1 MSNRATTTVAMSRN
15 DKNEPSLYD
24 KVTATMKTSTTMD
37 ETNTKDIT
45 TARKETVTTNIK
57 HTNRRADTIPTTSD
71 EHDKRDNPERTTTTM
86 DTTNRQTGQSKKS
99 HKTDILE
106 RNITVRE
113 TTRKPTN
120 LDYTTDPVGI
130 DKNDNLDRTSAVT
143 EETITPTT
151 PNERTSLHA
160 VDKSDNPDRTSVVTE
175 TAITQT
181 GQDETSSK
189 SDNLETSTAVT
200 EATIDNPER
209 TSAMTETAITQSG
222 QDESSH
228 KTDNLETSTTVTEA
242 TMSATNSEYT
252 SPDVADKSD
261 NPERT
266 SAVTETAITQS
277 GQDETKATIS
287 ATNSEYTSPD
297 VADKSDNPERTSAV
311 TETAIT
317 QTRQDHTSHKSD
329 NLETDETTSTD
340 GIGKSDN
347 PDRSTALTQTA
358 ITKSGQDES
367 SHKRDN
373 PERPF
378 SMMESIITPTIP
390 NIKTNGPVIKTT
402 RTPTNSDY
410 TTGPDEIYKSDI
422 TDQISAITK
431 AIFTPSNLKYKT
443 NPDGIYVNQNP
454 ETRTPFAEISTR
466 MNSGDSTNP
475 DGINKSDIPES
486 ASPVTE
492 TTMTSINSEAPIN
505 PERIDKNVDPDSTMA
520 VMGTTISPSN
530 LDYSTK
536 PDSVDKHDNPN
547 NTTAVIIT
555 TFALTDRDGTPNPDD
570 IIIDVKPDK
579 TMPFT
584 GTTITN
590 QEDKT
595 ARDKDDYGDN
605 LDRNTT
611 VTEIAVT
618 HTDPDNIINP
628 DDMIRHDNL
637 DKITDDIGTTITV
650 TNPDVTNNDK
660 FNTVTK
666 ATIAEIN
673 PTGTTR
679 PDNRNIFP
687 TGMTAVIKAMTTDQR
702 NDTSI
707 PEVNVKNNRPKETT
721 INMDI
726 IRKYIDISGKSPSP
740 NSDDINGLETIA
752 TVDKTTIAQ
761 TDTQKTFSITTESKP
776 LSNSPNFEGDDR
788 PGSNITKTTAITT
801 ESNLSLPSPND
812 NDKKRRADI
821 ITKITR
827 TLTIETTTSPQINK
841 PEHPDIITN
850 KKINLVSD
858 KGTTKENP
866 TNKNTVTQVSTT
878 SSTLSS
884 TTNKI
889 TSYSCT
895 WPTIVKPATQR
906 QVICSSSPRDATIST
921 TISPQM
927 IINKTTAYVEPEKIA
942 TLLLYKDHYYW
953 LLNGTSSPS
962 PQPRKISEGWHI
974 PSPIDTVFSRCNC
987 DGKTFF
993 FKGSQYWRFT
1003 NDVMDAGYPKLI
1015 VKGFGGLNGKI
1026 MGALSVAH
1034 YRSRPES
1041 VHFFKEGGNVQQ
1053 YIYKQKPKKCK
1064 KKVVTVNYPVYKPK
1078 TLVLRQR
1085 RFGRAVQ
1092 PRQIF
1097 RSIRIRQ
1104 YPVIRITHRSTG
1116 MVLVLPCLEA
1126 TVNWVVQC
1134 YSSKN
1139 KLQMKQPNCME
1150 VDYILLFKCFVTG
1163 ACVALKYLLNGFI
1176 SSL

>member
-1 MSNRATTTVAMSRN
+1 RGIQILCCLMMLYHSFSPNLPTCCVGRCTEGYSRTPGCQC
-15 DKNEPSLYD
+15 DSSCQQFQECCPDYEQVCLAGRSALSLF
-24 KVTATMKTSTTMD
+24 
-37 ETNTKDIT
+37 
-45 TARKETVTTNIK
+45 NI
-57 HTNRRADTIPTTSD
+57 
-71 EHDKRDNPERTTTTM
+71 
-86 DTTNRQTGQSKKS
+86 
-99 HKTDILE
+99 L
-106 RNITVRE
+106 
-113 TTRKPTN
+113 
-120 LDYTTDPVGI
+120 
-130 DKNDNLDRTSAVT
+130 
-143 EETITPTT
+143 
-151 PNERTSLHA
+151 
-160 VDKSDNPDRTSVVTE
+160 
-175 TAITQT
+175 
-181 GQDETSSK
+181 
-189 SDNLETSTAVT
+189 
-200 EATIDNPER
+200 
-209 TSAMTETAITQSG
+209 
-222 QDESSH
+222 
-228 KTDNLETSTTVTEA
+228 
-242 TMSATNSEYT
+242 
-252 SPDVADKSD
+252 
-261 NPERT
+261 
-266 SAVTETAITQS
+266 
-277 GQDETKATIS
+277 
-287 ATNSEYTSPD
+287 
-297 VADKSDNPERTSAV
+297 
-311 TETAIT
+311 
-317 QTRQDHTSHKSD
+317 D
-329 NLETDETTSTD
+329 NLETDDTISTD
-340 GIGKSDN
+340 GIGKSDK
-347 PDRSTALTQTA
+347 PDRSTAVTETA

-367 SHKRDN
+367 SPKRDN
-373 PERPF
+373 PEILF
-378 SMMESIITPTIP
+378 SITESIITHTIP
-390 NIKTNGPVIKTT
+390 NIKTNAPAIKIT

-410 TTGPDEIYKSDI
+410 TTGHDEIYKSDI

-431 AIFTPSNLKYKT
+431 ATFTPSNLKYKT
-443 NPDGIYVNQNP
+443 NPDGIYINQNA
-454 ETRTPFAEISTR
+454 ETRTPFVEISTP
-466 MNSGDSTNP
+466 MNSEDSTSP
-475 DGINKSDIPES
+475 DGISKSDIPES

-505 PERIDKNVDPDSTMA
+505 PERIDKNVDPDSTIA

-536 PDSVDKHDNPN
+536 PESIDKHDNPN
-547 NTTAVIIT
+547 NTTTVIIT
-555 TFALTDRDGTPNPDD
+555 TFALTDQNGTPNPDD
-570 IIIDVKPDK
+570 IITDVKPDK

-584 GTTITN
+584 GTTITTN

-605 LDRNTT
+605 LDRTT
-611 VTEIAVT
+611 AVTEIAVT

-637 DKITDDIGTTITV
+637 DKITDVIGTTITV
-650 TNPDVTNNDK
+650 TNPDITNNDK

-666 ATIAEIN
+666 PTIAEIN
-673 PTGTTR
+673 PMGTTR
-679 PDNRNIFP
+679 SDNRNIFL
-687 TGMTAVIKAMTTDQR
+687 TGTTAVIKAMTMDQR
-702 NDTSI
+702 SDMSI
-707 PEVNVKNNRPKETT
+707 PEVNVKNKRPKETT

-740 NSDDINGLETIA
+740 NSDAINGLETTA
-752 TVDKTTIAQ
+752 TVAKTTIAQ
-761 TDTQKTFSITTESKP
+761 TDTQTTFSITTESKP

-788 PGSNITKTTAITT
+788 PGSNTTKTTAIIT
-801 ESNLSLPSPND
+801 ESNLSLLSPND
-812 NDKKRRADI
+812 NDKKRRADT

-895 WPTIVKPATQR
+895 WSTIVKPTTQR
-906 QVICSSSPRDATIST
+906 QVTCYSSPRDATIST

-927 IINKTTAYVEPEKIA
+927 IINKTTTDVQPEKIA
-942 TLLLYKDHYYW
+942 TLLLYKGIFNFLIIYITVNYLLDVPEEMNLCNKKPVDGIVPLQNGSLAVFRDHYYW

-1003 NDVMDAGYPKLI
+1003 NDVMDPGYPKLI

-1026 MGALSVAH
+1026 IGALSVAH

-1092 PRQIF
+1092 SRQIF
-1097 RSIRIRQ
+1097 RRIRIRQ
-1104 YPVIRITHRSTG
+1104 YPVIRITHHSTG
-1116 MVLVLPCLEA
+1116 VLQPEVKITSYWRGFPKEFNSAISVPNEENGDGYDYYAFAKDNYYNLDVGSRIARPVTTQTGQ
-1126 TVNWVVQC
+1126 TVSNAW
-1134 YSSKN
+1134 Y
-1139 KLQMKQPNCME
+1139 
-1150 VDYILLFKCFVTG
+1150 KCP
-1163 ACVALKYLLNGFI
+1163 A
-1176 SSL
+1176 